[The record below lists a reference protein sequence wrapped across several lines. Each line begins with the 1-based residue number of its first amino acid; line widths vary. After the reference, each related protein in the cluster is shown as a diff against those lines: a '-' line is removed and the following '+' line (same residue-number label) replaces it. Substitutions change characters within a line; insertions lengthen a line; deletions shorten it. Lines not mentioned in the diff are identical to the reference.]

1 VLRYYRG
8 IGAEPTKEE
17 LDSALNAAYELLL
30 SDVSFSQLSSLVNEA
45 VERHEGAQLVPFSV
59 AVSYTLRARAEQAA
73 ENDRKKGTGLM
84 TAAFV
89 AQGISLGMTVASIF
103 HIDIQEYSWVVQAST
118 IPFAPMG
125 VAGFALRYGSSS
137 ENERLRW
144 TGIGLLEAAAFA
156 SLVGGLTRV
165 ALVRT
170 AGTQDGGLFA
180 LPGMIAHFGASIAF
194 VIAGGA
200 CLAAAKAQARGKGMS
215 QSSRSPARPPHRG
228 FVVPTLAPRHNGL
241 SLGLVGVF

>member
-1 VLRYYRG
+1 
-8 IGAEPTKEE
+8 
-17 LDSALNAAYELLL
+17 
-30 SDVSFSQLSSLVNEA
+30 
-45 VERHEGAQLVPFSV
+45 
-59 AVSYTLRARAEQAA
+59 
-73 ENDRKKGTGLM
+73 M

-89 AQGISLGMTVASIF
+89 AQGISLGVTFASIF
-103 HIDIQEYSWVVQAST
+103 VSDVMLVSWVPQLIT

-137 ENERLRW
+137 ENDRLRW